1 MSLLQVGIHVA
12 YLPATKDNVRNAEGC
27 FIRLKDNSIIHA
39 FSNYYT
45 IDHDCGPSDIGYIRS
60 YDEGDTWPERGILFG
75 NGDENLMDP
84 WLVRMQNGDLG
95 LVYIFHPG
103 CYDDP
108 YDDKYFHQ
116 GMAYFTRSADEGK
129 TWSEPILIT
138 PPDEGF
144 CFICDHGLR
153 LKSGRILLPMAVHPY
168 EKGCFGGLSLYGT
181 VTFFYSDD
189 DGVTWQEFPGPRLTG
204 PARPWSESGLQ
215 EPSPYQCTDSGRIR
229 VFCRTDLGVHYETY
243 SCDDGMT
250 WTKPQP
256 NKNFT
261 GCCAPMVWRK
271 TGKYTVAAL
280 NPVPAFV
287 GREYMLPHSHDL
299 RNPLVIYISED
310 DGRHFN
316 NVKCIDTSAGSQYPS
331 LFAGDDYI
339 LVGYQIYGDLVIK
352 KVHHSEFH
360 RTLTTRTGM
369 VVT

>member
-1 MSLLQVGIHVA
+1 
-12 YLPATKDNVRNAEGC
+12 
-27 FIRLKDNSIIHA
+27 
-39 FSNYYT
+39 
-45 IDHDCGPSDIGYIRS
+45 
-60 YDEGDTWPERGILFG
+60 
-75 NGDENLMDP
+75 
-84 WLVRMQNGDLG
+84 
-95 LVYIFHPG
+95 
-103 CYDDP
+103 
-108 YDDKYFHQ
+108 
-116 GMAYFTRSADEGK
+116 
-129 TWSEPILIT
+129 
-138 PPDEGF
+138 
-144 CFICDHGLR
+144 
-153 LKSGRILLPMAVHPY
+153 
-168 EKGCFGGLSLYGT
+168 
-181 VTFFYSDD
+181 
-189 DGVTWQEFPGPRLTG
+189 
-204 PARPWSESGLQ
+204 
-215 EPSPYQCTDSGRIR
+215 
-229 VFCRTDLGVHYETY
+229 
-243 SCDDGMT
+243 MT

-360 RTLTTRTGM
+360 GTLTTRTGM